1 MTISS
6 MSSTKSMKH
15 LFLRPFYKMQIK
27 GSDEGHLK
35 CNYDQQKQIESDNL
49 IWWKIHAISGKM

>member
-15 LFLRPFYKMQIK
+15 FFLRPFYKMQIK

-35 CNYDQQKQIESDNL
+35 CNYDQQKQIESDHL
-49 IWWKIHAISGKM
+49 IW

>member
-15 LFLRPFYKMQIK
+15 LFLRLFYKMQMKGTEWK
-27 GSDEGHLK
+27 GSDRGLTK
-35 CNYDQQKQIESDNL
+35 SND
-49 IWWKIHAISGKM
+49 

>member
-15 LFLRPFYKMQIK
+15 LFLRPFYKTQMK
-27 GSDEGHLK
+27 GSDEGHLV
-35 CNYDQQKQIESDNL
+35 CNDDKQKTN
-49 IWWKIHAISGKM
+49 K